1 MEGVFVQE
9 KEFEE
14 MRCVVHNIQ
23 ICLNCGSERVSII
36 DNEITCYNCGSIKSK
51 CEIKSLV

>member
-36 DNEITCYNCGSIKSK
+36 DNEITCYNCGRIKSK
-51 CEIKSLV
+51 CEIKSIV